1 MKTDTKTALVKVGT
15 KRSATK
21 KQPKCDIEGIN
32 CEEVPTFA
40 RLGASHPSR
49 CVKHRVPAM
58 VSKESVPLLTSLST
72 SAAEK
77 QTGSHEKK
85 SSVKQVQF
93 IEPSDEGKESDIL
106 QTSNT
111 AVDTSALGLSC
122 GDLFGQPQTKRVV
135 RKIIPLNFE
144 YLKGIIF

>member
-1 MKTDTKTALVKVGT
+1 MRELIA
-15 KRSATK
+15 K
-21 KQPKCDIEGIN
+21 KY
-32 CEEVPTFA
+32 
-40 RLGASHPSR
+40 
-49 CVKHRVPAM
+49 KHRVPDM
-58 VSKESVPLLTSLST
+58 VSKEPVPLLTSLST

-77 QTGSHEKK
+77 QTGSREKK

-122 GDLFGQPQTKRVV
+122 GDLFGQPQTSLV
-135 RKIIPLNFE
+135 RPDICREKSCKF
-144 YLKGIIF
+144 KKKAT